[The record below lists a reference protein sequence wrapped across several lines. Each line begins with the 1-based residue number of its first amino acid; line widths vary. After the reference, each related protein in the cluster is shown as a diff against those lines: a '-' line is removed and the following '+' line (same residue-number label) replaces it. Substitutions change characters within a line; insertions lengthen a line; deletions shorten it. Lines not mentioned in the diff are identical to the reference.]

1 MTATIELE
9 RIIRI
14 IEKTE
19 DKETL
24 RELYDWLKEN
34 NLMKDIP
41 RRLWKKLIDS
51 QEPEELTP
59 EEEASIEEALK
70 EESIPHEQ
78 LKKEAIK

>member
-19 DKETL
+19 DKVTL
-24 RELYDWLKEN
+24 QELYDWLKEN
-34 NLMKDIP
+34 NLMRDIP
-41 RRLWKKLIDS
+41 RQLWKKLIDS

-59 EEEASIEEALK
+59 EEEARIEEALQD
-70 EESIPHEQ
+70 ESISHEQ
-78 LKKEAIK
+78 LKKELGL